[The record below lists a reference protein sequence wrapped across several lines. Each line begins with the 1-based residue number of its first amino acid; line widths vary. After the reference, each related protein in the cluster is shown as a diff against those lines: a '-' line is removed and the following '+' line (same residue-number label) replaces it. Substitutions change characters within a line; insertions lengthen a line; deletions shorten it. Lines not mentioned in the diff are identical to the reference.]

1 LSPLHQ
7 HRTVGAG
14 ELEGLVEVD
23 RGRRRDVGQRR
34 VDRVQLLALGPAQPG
49 GEVDLRLGHDCPLL
63 LHVDPIGAEIHH
75 GGQRVALGAAA
86 GLEQGLGAVGELLA
100 PVRRRLEDEELLLRR
115 PQGVEAADGL
125 ELRGQHLLGG
135 RAPSGRF
142 QVSVLGESLE
152 LGQVEDHLVEGG
164 AELEP
169 VRRIRREVG
178 HRLPVLERLQRDP
191 IRPEH
196 HDGAEVPVTLLDGPA
211 GLGLELDLR
220 HQRAGA
226 HPPLLAGPDAV
237 ELAEQRLEVVPGL
250 IADLLEGDGRGGEDG
265 GEDEGVHPPP
275 PGPPG
280 PGPCPGPPPPPM
292 SPGTPTP
299 NMPTKARKSTRPT
312 QTPARRRMPVAAA
325 KPTPIRMA
333 AVRVKRSSESSRPA
347 SFGPAWSQAPSEEG
361 SRCRARS
368 SVTPSCHR
376 ATTPHSARWR
386 AMGSIPTADA
396 LNSAANGAF
405 LPRSQAMTAR
415 AMAIPSTTSGV
426 THTPLAMAVTSLS
439 RPAVVICS
447 VSSASGIPLSCPD
460 ISSFWRMPGAGSQR
474 RAKAAPAK
482 DVAAMRA
489 SSGQRMRRSWTALA
503 TPVPGS
509 VSVRGRVSAVIGKCP
524 ALRRLGDVIAPGF
537 RQWLT
542 PSGTPSASGL

>member
-1 LSPLHQ
+1 MPGSSPTAHEPGNPHAEHADEGQEEHQ
-7 HRTVGAG
+7 THPDSGAPPH
-14 ELEGLVEVD
+14 
-23 RGRRRDVGQRR
+23 
-34 VDRVQLLALGPAQPG
+34 A
-49 GEVDLRLGHDCPLL
+49 
-63 LHVDPIGAEIHH
+63 
-75 GGQRVALGAAA
+75 
-86 GLEQGLGAVGELLA
+86 
-100 PVRRRLEDEELLLRR
+100 
-115 PQGVEAADGL
+115 
-125 ELRGQHLLGG
+125 GG
-135 RAPSGRF
+135 R
-142 QVSVLGESLE
+142 GE
-152 LGQVEDHLVEGG
+152 
-164 AELEP
+164 
-169 VRRIRREVG
+169 
-178 HRLPVLERLQRDP
+178 
-191 IRPEH
+191 
-196 HDGAEVPVTLLDGPA
+196 
-211 GLGLELDLR
+211 
-220 HQRAGA
+220 
-226 HPPLLAGPDAV
+226 
-237 ELAEQRLEVVPGL
+237 
-250 IADLLEGDGRGGEDG
+250 ADTDEDG
-265 GEDEGVHPPP
+265 GGEGEEVQ
-275 PGPPG
+275 
-280 PGPCPGPPPPPM
+280 
-292 SPGTPTP
+292 
-299 NMPTKARKSTRPT
+299 R
-312 QTPARRRMPVAAA
+312 
-325 KPTPIRMA
+325 I
-333 AVRVKRSSESSRPA
+333 ERPA

-537 RQWLT
+537 RQWRT